1 MLRTQVA
8 MGDLQSQLE
17 ALRTVTQELQEENE
31 QKTIALQVKSIHFI
45 LMLYPMEYKI
55 YIHVLNLI
63 QWFGSELI

>member
-31 QKTIALQVKSIHFI
+31 QKTIALQVKSIYFI

-55 YIHVLNLI
+55 YIILNLI
-63 QWFGSELI
+63 Q

>member
-45 LMLYPMEYKI
+45 LVLYPMEYKI
-55 YIHVLNLI
+55 YIILNLI
-63 QWFGSELI
+63 Q

>member
-45 LMLYPMEYKI
+45 LMLYSMEYKI
-55 YIHVLNLI
+55 YIILNLI
-63 QWFGSELI
+63 Q

>member
-1 MLRTQVA
+1 

-55 YIHVLNLI
+55 YIILNLI
-63 QWFGSELI
+63 Q

>member
-63 QWFGSELI
+63 Q

>member
-31 QKTIALQVKSIHFI
+31 QKTEALQVKSIHFI

-63 QWFGSELI
+63 Q